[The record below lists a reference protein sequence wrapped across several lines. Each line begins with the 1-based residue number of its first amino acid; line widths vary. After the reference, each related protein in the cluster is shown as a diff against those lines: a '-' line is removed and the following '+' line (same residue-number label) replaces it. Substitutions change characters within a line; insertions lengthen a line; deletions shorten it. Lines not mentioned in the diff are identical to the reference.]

1 MEQIIE
7 LFKNK
12 NGLEVG
18 GLSRMFNEGAAIPL
32 YPVINDLDGC
42 NFSSK
47 TLWEGGLKEG
57 RNYNF
62 FKNKFGYQY
71 ICEATEISHRMPVNK
86 YDFIISSNCLEHIA
100 NPLKAIS
107 QFLSV
112 LKIGGI
118 LLLALP
124 KKEVTFDHKRAVTL
138 YDHLYEDFE
147 KDVKEDDLSHLEEIL
162 IYHDLALDP
171 PAGNIHQF
179 KERSLKNFENRGLH
193 QHIFDDKLLLQIFNS
208 FNMDTLFQ
216 KDIGSD
222 YIIVGGRDV

>member
-1 MEQIIE
+1 MDQIIE

-32 YPVINDLDGC
+32 YPIINDLDGC

-47 TLWEGGLKEG
+47 TLWEDGLKEG

-62 FKNKFGYQY
+62 FSNKFGYQY
-71 ICEATEISHRMPVNK
+71 ICEATELASRMPANK

-107 QFLSV
+107 QYLSV

-124 KKEVTFDHKRAVTL
+124 KKEVTFDHKRSVTL
-138 YDHLYEDFE
+138 YEHLYEDFE
-147 KDVKEDDLSHLEEIL
+147 NDIKEDDLSHLDEIL

-171 PAGNIHQF
+171 PAGDIYQF

-193 QHIFDDKLLLQIFNS
+193 HHIFDDSLLLQVFNC
-208 FNMDTLFQ
+208 FNIDTLFQ

-222 YIIVGGRDV
+222 YIIVGRKDA